1 MSAGEISNAAYDRIG
16 GVFNRALTG
25 LSIEQLKAQPSGPE
39 GNPIG
44 WTAWHLTRTQDRNY
58 SQLLGT
64 EEAWVADG
72 WHERFGLAPDRGTGN
87 GDSLEQVRGFDPVD
101 AETLMAYFVGRAR
114 KVPRI
119 PRGGKGRGPGEA
131 ERGGRSTERNHQDL
145 HRPRN
150 RRPHPAHRTDR
161 LRPRFG
167 GQAWVVRR
175 LRSVTIS

>member
-1 MSAGEISNAAYDRIG
+1 MSAGEISNAAYARIG

-44 WTAWHLTRTQDRNY
+44 WTAWHLTRTQDMNY
-58 SQLLGT
+58 SRLLGT

-101 AETLMAYFVGRAR
+101 AETLMAYFEAARAKSRAFLEAVKDEDLEKPSAVGVPQNETIKISIAR
-114 KVPRI
+114 VTGDLI
-119 PRGGKGRGPGEA
+119 QHTGQIAYVRGLVDKHGWYGA
-131 ERGGRSTERNHQDL
+131 
-145 HRPRN
+145 
-150 RRPHPAHRTDR
+150 
-161 LRPRFG
+161 
-167 GQAWVVRR
+167 
-175 LRSVTIS
+175 